1 MPEDGRV
8 GVLFVCTGN
17 ICRSPTAQGQFEK
30 LINERRIAHRFHVD
44 SVGIEDYHIG
54 AAPDSR
60 SIQAAKTRGI
70 ALAHLQA
77 RQLSRADFA
86 QFDFLLAMDSG
97 HLRHLRRQMPA
108 GLVNPPK
115 LALLLDYASG
125 FGGQD
130 VPDPYYGGPQDFERV
145 LDLVEAGCEGLYKA
159 ISEAN
164 FQKKFF

>member
-30 LINERRIAHRFHVD
+30 LINERRMAHRFHVD

-60 SIQAAKTRGI
+60 SIKAAKTRGI

-77 RQLSRADFA
+77 RQLNRADFS
-86 QFDFLLAMDSG
+86 QFDFLLAMDKG
-97 HLRHLRRQMPA
+97 HLRHLRRYLPA

-115 LALLLDYASG
+115 LALLLDYATG
-125 FGGQD
+125 LEGQD
-130 VPDPYYGGPQDFERV
+130 VPDPYYGGSQDFERV
-145 LDLVEAGCEGLYKA
+145 LDLVEVGCEGLYKEINVA
-159 ISEAN
+159 H
-164 FQKKFF
+164 FRKF

>member
-1 MPEDGRV
+1 MSVDGRV

-30 LINERRIAHRFHVD
+30 LINERRMAHRFHVD
-44 SVGIEDYHIG
+44 SAGIEDYHIG
-54 AAPDSR
+54 ATPDSR
-60 SIQAAKTRGI
+60 SIRAAKTRGL

-77 RQLSRADFA
+77 RQLSRADYA
-86 QFDFLLAMDSG
+86 RFDYMLAMDGG

-108 GLVNPPK
+108 GMTCPPK
-115 LALLLDYASG
+115 IALLLDYAAG

-145 LDLVEAGCEGLYKA
+145 LDLVEAGCEGLYKE
-159 ISEAN
+159 ISEAD
-164 FQKKFF
+164 FQKNYF

>member
-1 MPEDGRV
+1 MPEEGRI

-60 SIQAAKTRGI
+60 SIRAAKTRGI

-77 RQLSRADFA
+77 RQLNREDYARFNY
-86 QFDFLLAMDSG
+86 LLAMDSG

-115 LALLLDYASG
+115 LALLLDYVTG
-125 FGGQD
+125 YEGQD
-130 VPDPYYGGPQDFERV
+130 VPDPYYGGPEDFERV
-145 LDLVEAGCEGLYKA
+145 LDLVEAGCEGLFNA
-159 ISEAN
+159 IREMYLL
-164 FQKKFF
+164 KK

>member
-1 MPEDGRV
+1 MHEDGRV

-60 SIQAAKTRGI
+60 SIRAAKARNI
-70 ALAHLQA
+70 ELAHLQA
-77 RQLSRADFA
+77 RQLSPEDYAR
-86 QFDFLLAMDSG
+86 FDYLLAMDNG
-97 HLRHLRRQMPA
+97 HLRHLRRYLPA

-115 LALLLDYASG
+115 LALLLDYATG
-125 FGGQD
+125 FEGQD
-130 VPDPYYGGPQDFERV
+130 VPDPYYGGPLDFERV
-145 LDLVEAGCEGLYKA
+145 LDLVEAGSEGLYKA
-159 ISEAN
+159 ISDAH
-164 FQKKFF
+164 FQKK